1 MLFRLYSEA
10 ERGTTMG
17 LQAFPNLADGSM
29 RPELRIVR
37 REASIVSVNV
47 ADVCSD
53 DPEQLYYED
62 KLGCARGVVFALS
75 FQLVLVLIGTL
86 CWKYLLH

>member
-1 MLFRLYSEA
+1 
-10 ERGTTMG
+10 MG
-17 LQAFPNLADGSM
+17 MQAIPIVTEQSM

-37 REASIVSVNV
+37 REASILSVNV

-62 KLGCARGVVFALS
+62 KLGCARGVVFALA
-75 FQLVLVLIGTL
+75 FQGALVALGAI
-86 CWKYLLH
+86 CWKLFWH

>member
-1 MLFRLYSEA
+1 
-10 ERGTTMG
+10 
-17 LQAFPNLADGSM
+17 M

-53 DPEQLYYED
+53 NPEQLYYED
-62 KLGCARGVVFALS
+62 KLGCARGIVFAIAL
-75 FQLVLVLIGTL
+75 QVALVGLAVL
-86 CWKYLLH
+86 CWKLLLH

>member
-1 MLFRLYSEA
+1 
-10 ERGTTMG
+10 MG
-17 LQAFPNLADGSM
+17 IQAFPNFAEQSM

-37 REASIVSVNV
+37 REESIVSLNV

-62 KLGCARGVVFALS
+62 KLGCARGVVFAVT
-75 FQLVLVLIGTL
+75 FQLALVVARHSVLEV
-86 CWKYLLH
+86 LLH

>member
-1 MLFRLYSEA
+1 MVFRLYSEA
-10 ERGTTMG
+10 KGKTTMG
-17 LQAFPNLADGSM
+17 LQALPNFAEQSM

-37 REASIVSVNV
+37 REASIVSLNV

-62 KLGCARGVVFALS
+62 KLGCARGVVFAVTL
-75 FQLVLVLIGTL
+75 QLVLVVLGTL

>member
-1 MLFRLYSEA
+1 
-10 ERGTTMG
+10 
-17 LQAFPNLADGSM
+17 M

-37 REASIVSVNV
+37 REASIVSLNV

-62 KLGCARGVVFALS
+62 KLGCARGVVFAVAS
-75 FQLVLVLIGTL
+75 S
-86 CWKYLLH
+86 